1 MSRIARTLV
10 VLTIAAVI
18 SGFVAGEALALY
30 RQLSTKLS
38 GPAIGGITPEGD
50 AKVDQSKLPE
60 EPPLLELRIK
70 NVNLPDGTVLT
81 VTASGPNAQQRCVPM
96 FGEAVVGT
104 ITLSR
109 QEGSLTANMP
119 FEVGRQDQLLV
130 KNGSTIVLCGGQTWD
145 V

>member
-1 MSRIARTLV
+1 MSRIVRTLV
-10 VLTIAAVI
+10 VLSTAAAVT
-18 SGFVAGEALALY
+18 GLMAGEALALY
-30 RQLSTKLS
+30 PQLSTKLS

-60 EPPLLELRIK
+60 QPPLLQLRVK

-81 VTASGPNAQQRCVPM
+81 VTASGPNSPRCVPA

-104 ITLSR
+104 IKLSR
-109 QEGSLTANMP
+109 REGSLTANMP
-119 FEVGRQDQLLV
+119 FEVGRQDQILV
-130 KNGSTIVLCGGQTWD
+130 KNGSTVVLCGGEPWQ